1 MLKKTLFLL
10 LFSLI
15 YSQIVNLDLF
25 KLKDYEN
32 ITINKQS
39 SLICYELHKDFKTNV
54 EFYLQVN
61 CDEADKT
68 ISKTI
73 YYNLTDESCQNLN
86 NVKIDFKN
94 IKSQFKYNIE
104 EPKDSVEGQNGFFY
118 DYGITKI
125 DDNQKFLLLLLHDF
139 TGKKFSIS
147 FAPISA
153 GKIFKVLI
161 ALFLLF
167 LSIIILACVFICIK
181 CGRDKS
187 TSPPNP
193 TQNSKKEDIQMVS
206 MIPED
211 NAIQ

>member
-15 YSQIVNLDLF
+15 YSQIVNLDVF

-68 ISKTI
+68 MSKTI

-104 EPKDSVEGQNGFFY
+104 EPKDSVEGPNGFFY

-187 TSPPNP
+187 ASPSNP
-193 TQNSKKEDIQMVS
+193 TQNSKKEEIQMVS

-211 NAIQ
+211 NIT